1 MTRLPHL
8 RAGRH
13 GRVGVFNLGDAIAEH
28 AHPQAHA
35 LMKVSGPDGAFSVA
49 GEDYPLDDDS
59 LLAINPWQLHC
70 GPRRQSPAGTRMLV
84 LYLNPTSW
92 GSTGSVPLRQ
102 KVFGKVHHRMDAALK
117 ASARRLHHLL
127 AIGSAGAKEVDDLLL
142 KVRAAH
148 GIEQVD
154 RLPAPR
160 MDYRVRR
167 AIDRMLADPVLAQDL
182 SRCAGIAGLSRS
194 HFFRMFRESTG
205 VSPRL
210 FSNALRLEAA
220 MDRLRDT
227 GTPIRRVADGLG
239 FSAPSHFTRFLIHH
253 TGSSPRAVRQGLAGV
268 DS

>member
-13 GRVGVFNLGDAIAEH
+13 GRVGVFNLGEAIAEH

-35 LMKVSGPDGAFSVA
+35 LMKISGPDGAFNVA
-49 GEDYPLDDDS
+49 GEDYPLDGES
-59 LLAINPWQLHC
+59 LLAINPWQLHS

-92 GSTGSVPLRQ
+92 GATGRLPLRQ
-102 KVFGKVHHRMDAALK
+102 KVFGQVHHPMDAALK
-117 ASARRLHHLL
+117 ASARRLHQLM
-127 AIGSAGAKEVDDLLL
+127 AIGSAGADDVDDLLL
-142 KVRAAH
+142 QVRAAH
-148 GIEQVD
+148 GIDHDD
-154 RLPAPR
+154 RSAPR

-167 AIDRMLADPVLAQDL
+167 AIDRMLANPVAARDL

-205 VSPRL
+205 ISPRL

-227 GTPIRRVADGLG
+227 GMPIRRVADGLG